1 MNEDDSN
8 INIRIHIVDHTGEQ
22 EEIIND
28 EHKTSDS
35 TGNNME
41 HTRSANDEFID
52 GNVHSTSNVNSHENI
67 RIDDSSE
74 SKQFYYY
81 ESREIDEDND
91 NVDEDND
98 NVEEEIV
105 YINGELNFEE
115 LLSSFNSTN
124 NNNSELFLNIPLPIS
139 NYDMIVSLLEY
150 RLGLSDIDEE
160 MLNSALRESEAS
172 YQYAERKN
180 FEIKNKNELLVDF
193 EDIEANKSEQI
204 CSICVQEYTKGERIL
219 KLKCEHLFHETCIQE
234 CIKYKP
240 VCPLCRHEVIVCEG
254 INDND
259 DLEINKMDDEKD

>member
-81 ESREIDEDND
+81 ESREIDEDNENID
-91 NVDEDND
+91 
-98 NVEEEIV
+98 EEIV
-105 YINGELNFEE
+105 YEYGTLNFEE

-124 NNNSELFLNIPLPIS
+124 NDSNSELFLNIPLRIS

-150 RLGLSDIDEE
+150 RLGLSDIDDE
-160 MLNSALRESEAS
+160 MLNTALGESEAS

-180 FEIKNKNELLVDF
+180 FEIKNKNELLIDF

-204 CSICVQEYTKGERIL
+204 CSICVQEYSKGERIL
-219 KLKCEHLFHETCIQE
+219 KLECEHLFHETCIQE

-254 INDND
+254 INYDDN
-259 DLEINKMDDEKD
+259 LEINLMNDEKD